1 MSSKVSVRFNNVD
14 FSLEVLK
21 RKVRMEGIFRIY
33 KTKRYFETSSE
44 KKMRKRKESMMRA
57 KKKRQAQD

>member
-1 MSSKVSVRFNNVD
+1 MD

-33 KTKRYFETSSE
+33 KIKRYFETSSE
-44 KKMRKRKESMMRA
+44 KKMRKKRESVMRA
-57 KKKRQAQD
+57 KKKKQVQD